1 MVTTR
6 HLELILKVL
15 ADRIRTALILAIV
28 FVLISTQSSTFLFS
42 IIISVTIIFMG
53 WEWAALAG
61 FASKSL
67 KILWMACLSII
78 LALAYLALGITSLSS
93 DINTW
98 LGINILIFGALFW
111 ICCPLILYA
120 YPEYSAIWNTRYRIC
135 VLGIFALIPAWCGM
149 IFLKYFD
156 SSGLLILLLVILV
169 AAADIGAYFSG
180 KAFGRRKL
188 ALKLSPNKTWEG
200 VLGGFVSC
208 SAIAIPLAFYF
219 IPDGEKVNALS
230 LLLLNVTVVF
240 FSIIGD
246 LLESIL
252 ESAGYG
258 VGVVDQ
264 FYTEETRDG
273 LAQWQDD
280 FGFKGGITEVDELV
294 NFSLISNP
302 NSCI

>member
-1 MVTTR
+1 M
-6 HLELILKVL
+6 L

-67 KILWMACLSII
+67 KILWIICLSII

-93 DINTW
+93 DINAW

-120 YPEYSAIWNTRYRIC
+120 YPEYSAIWNTRYRISA
-135 VLGIFALIPAWCGM
+135 LGIFALIPAWCGM
-149 IFLKYFD
+149 IFLKYAD

-188 ALKLSPNKTWEG
+188 ALMLSPNKTWEG
-200 VLGGFVSC
+200 VIGGFLSC

-219 IPDGEKVNALS
+219 IPDVERVNAVS

-246 LLESIL
+246 LLESMLKRNQGVKDSGSLLPGHGGIL
-252 ESAGYG
+252 DR
-258 VGVVDQ
+258 V
-264 FYTEETRDG
+264 DG
-273 LAQWQDD
+273 LLAV
-280 FGFKGGITEVDELV
+280 IPCCSLV
-294 NFSLISNP
+294 LYFIF
-302 NSCI
+302 